1 VKWMEARNLRKNYLK
16 NKKKR
21 KRSLLFSRLK
31 ALMSTPSG
39 NLVLRC
45 VKTINDGC
53 WWKSA
58 IKRKS
63 SMITLL
69 TLKRLTKFKRKPKP
83 KSTRPSSSKCW
94 SKPNSWHQTPKC
106 TKSNTTFW
114 LILGGVFLKMP
125 IKRTL
130 SKITLTNFWTRK
142 SKSRN
147 KSNRKTW
154 II

>member
-83 KSTRPSSSKCW
+83 KSTRPSSSKCL
-94 SKPNSWHQTPKC
+94 SKPNFWHQNPKC
-106 TKSNTTFW
+106 TKLNTTFW
-114 LILGGVFLKMP
+114 LIPDGVFSKML
-125 IKRTL
+125 IKKTPF
-130 SKITLTNFWTRK
+130 KTTLTNFWTRK
-142 SKSRN
+142 SKLRN
-147 KSNRKTW
+147 KPNKKAW